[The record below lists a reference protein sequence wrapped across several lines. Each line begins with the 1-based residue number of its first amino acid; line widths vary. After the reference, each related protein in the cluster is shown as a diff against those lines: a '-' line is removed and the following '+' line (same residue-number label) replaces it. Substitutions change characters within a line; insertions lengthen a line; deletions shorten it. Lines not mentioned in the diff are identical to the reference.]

1 MKKDHYRTMPTN
13 NNSKQKKVSSPF
25 PITTSTSIKA
35 TDIQHQSSSN
45 DTSDQM
51 QNSGTVPP
59 TVNDSNHQAKVI
71 TEESLHK
78 VPVGGVSGKAGK
90 LPPLL
95 LQCKHSLTY
104 EGLDPWHIRQL
115 QCKLSLLVECV
126 DCLDHSRYPWHKDMG
141 INQYRMK
148 VVPPTTPASGYT
160 PSTTGTHNNTSM
172 MERIRFIMD
181 FEEPLP
187 HVFQELIRDY
197 SMIYNLQNFTNY
209 FWKNNIVSKRVIHSI
224 NQTTGFAILE
234 LAGTWPGMNR
244 DSLVIYHFQC
254 LQDGRVIYMMFSV
267 DQLLNQCFAI
277 RKTVVRANV
286 EMFGFV
292 LESLS
297 AQRTR
302 VTGIWQVSLS
312 N

>member
-1 MKKDHYRTMPTN
+1 MGTKP
-13 NNSKQKKVSSPF
+13 
-25 PITTSTSIKA
+25 STI
-35 TDIQHQSSSN
+35 
-45 DTSDQM
+45 
-51 QNSGTVPP
+51 
-59 TVNDSNHQAKVI
+59 NDSNHQANVI
-71 TEESLHK
+71 NEESSPK
-78 VPVGGVSGKAGK
+78 VPVGISGKSGK

-95 LQCKHSLTY
+95 LQCKHLLTY

-126 DCLDHSRYPWHKDMG
+126 DCLDLSRYPWHKDMG

-148 VVPPTTPASGYT
+148 VPSTTTPTSGNT
-160 PSTTGTHNNTSM
+160 PSTNAIHNNTSM

-209 FWKNNIVSKRVIHSI
+209 FWKNNIVSKRVIHPI

-267 DQLLNQCFAI
+267 DQLLNECFAI

-292 LESLS
+292 LESLNT
-297 AQRTR
+297 QRTR

-312 N
+312 NYIRMLMTLSPSLSLCLSV